1 MDGKVRGV
9 SFLVQGLGKG
19 EDDDKGGS
27 DACKEVKKQENRK
40 PSGGITASSVYLH
53 SSNLV
58 SKNSKSKRRS

>member
-40 PSGGITASSVYLH
+40 PSGGITASSG
-53 SSNLV
+53 
-58 SKNSKSKRRS
+58 KSVV